1 MSHKVTTPF
10 TKDTKNG
17 KQTNTVFKHIVISA
31 EQCKVQTGKNCKEL
45 RAIKIAFV
53 HCICTFRWE
62 LYWSTMYS
70 TVYFEG
76 PVFGGSVP
84 SVWSLQETIR
94 IQECKLVPGG
104 RGYNSSKNKHK
115 KRNIFSD
122 LDKMVSKPGGARLGP
137 TKISTTKQTNQV
149 VCECQNI

>member
-1 MSHKVTTPF
+1 MKH
-10 TKDTKNG
+10 N
-17 KQTNTVFKHIVISA
+17 VF
-31 EQCKVQTGKNCKEL
+31 C
-45 RAIKIAFV
+45 
-53 HCICTFRWE
+53 
-62 LYWSTMYS
+62 